1 MWKNSD
7 NCFGL
12 VSVSLHW
19 LMALLMIG
27 LFILGWYMM
36 DLSYTD
42 SDYNLAYMVHKSLGI
57 LVFEL
62 AIVQI
67 GWRLYVNHPAPLRSH
82 KSWEV
87 LAARVVHIILFSMIV
102 LIAFSGYA
110 ISSAEGDAV
119 SFFNLYAIPGILP
132 AYENLE
138 DLAGEIH
145 FYLAYG
151 TACLVLLHM
160 AAALKHQF
168 IDKDGTL
175 SRMLGICSKDEK

>member
-1 MWKNSD
+1 MWKNSND
-7 NCFGL
+7 CFGL
-12 VSVSLHW
+12 VTVGLHW

-42 SDYNLAYMVHKSLGI
+42 SNYTLAYTIHKSLGI

-62 AIVQI
+62 AMVQI
-67 GWRLYVNHPAPLRSH
+67 GWRLYAIHPAPPGSH
-82 KSWEV
+82 QSWEI
-87 LAARVVHIILFSMIV
+87 LAARVVHITLFSMIV

-132 AYENLE
+132 AYVNLE
-138 DLAGEIH
+138 DLAGEVH

-151 TACLVLLHM
+151 TAGLVLLHM
-160 AAALKHQF
+160 TAALKHQF
-168 IDKDGTL
+168 IDKDATL
-175 SRMLGICSKDEK
+175 SRMLGFCSRD